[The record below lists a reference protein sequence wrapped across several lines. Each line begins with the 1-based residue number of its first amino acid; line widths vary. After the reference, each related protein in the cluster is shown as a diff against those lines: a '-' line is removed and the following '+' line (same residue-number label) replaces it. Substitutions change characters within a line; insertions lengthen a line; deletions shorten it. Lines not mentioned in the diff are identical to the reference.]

1 MALLIGM
8 QPWGRSLSQQQLL
21 ALRDVDGSGRQG
33 WLRGDS
39 SVSAGCGWLEGNMDG
54 SGRVWVALGPCED
67 GVSKAELML
76 PEASDSTETEQGP
89 RCRALSAPTWEQVTT
104 QGICAAYSFGDVLIL
119 L

>member
-1 MALLIGM
+1 
-8 QPWGRSLSQQQLL
+8 
-21 ALRDVDGSGRQG
+21 
-33 WLRGDS
+33 
-39 SVSAGCGWLEGNMDG
+39 MDG